1 MATGTSFSE
10 NLRLVLKML
19 SMSSA
24 QLASMM
30 ETDKSVVS
38 RWLKGSVQP
47 SAHNLSRLSALIAT
61 LAPGF
66 KELDWERDPQGL
78 AELFGADADA
88 IPALRTER
96 PAKGLPLDIWDQ
108 MIVTAAIRSQAY
120 EGFFRS
126 TRPHPVMPHRYLH
139 EYGMI
144 RRDDIGLLRL
154 RLGSAENILSG
165 WLIPLHNQL
174 YSICTD
180 PISGALAFAI
190 FNGVG
195 ARRVDVFDGLMLI
208 PGLAMGRSSM
218 STAMICERIGDL
230 SGDREADDRR
240 CAELASQSPLAPEGS
255 IPEAIRKHLARD
267 FGPEAAARGGDLML
281 AMSLSQSMTRGSD
294 A

>member
-1 MATGTSFSE
+1 MDTGTSFSE

-78 AELFGADADA
+78 AELFGADAAA
-88 IPALRTER
+88 IPALRAVR

-108 MIVTAAIRSQAY
+108 MIATAAIRGQAY

-139 EYGMI
+139 LYGMI
-144 RRDDIGLLRL
+144 RRDDTGLLRM
-154 RLGSAENILSG
+154 RLGSAEHILSG

-190 FNGVG
+190 FNGVD
-195 ARRVDVFDGLMLI
+195 AKRVDVFDGLTLI
-208 PGLAMGRSSM
+208 AGLALGCSSM
-218 STAMICERIGDL
+218 ASAMICERIGDL

-240 CAELASQSPLAPEGS
+240 CAELASRSPLAPEGS
-255 IPEAIRKHLARD
+255 IPEAIQKHLAWD
-267 FGPEAAARGGDLML
+267 VGPEAAARGGDWML